1 MVAPTALPP
10 PPHQQS
16 SYGPELGKP
25 PEVVSTVSSASFLE
39 QPYVAANYPPCQ
51 GPPPWNYAYCY
62 GYYGQEPCPYVN
74 MVDMED
80 FMNNEKRK
88 EKSRDA
94 ARCRRS
100 RETEIFQ
107 DLASLLP
114 MRPEEV
120 EHLDKASVMRLSI
133 AFLKARNML
142 ELYSQSEGKITV
154 KEDNDVSMDSMDEFN
169 CNETKLSLKSLGL
182 EPETIALQ
190 TLDGFLI
197 ILSADGDVTYI
208 SENVSEYLGISQ
220 IDIMGQPIWDY
231 SHQCDH
237 DELREALN
245 GRRHSPSEL
254 LNGVANS
261 DCRPMENRD
270 FFLRLKC
277 TLTSRGRS
285 VNIKSASY
293 KVLHVTGHIACK
305 DKEGQR
311 QLVAIARPLPH
322 PANIEVP
329 LGSSTFLTQHTLSMK
344 FSYVDDM
351 MLSLL
356 GYQPSDLLGK
366 SLYDCHH
373 GTDAEHLMATFK
385 HGK

>member
-1 MVAPTALPP
+1 
-10 PPHQQS
+10 
-16 SYGPELGKP
+16 
-25 PEVVSTVSSASFLE
+25 
-39 QPYVAANYPPCQ
+39 
-51 GPPPWNYAYCY
+51 
-62 GYYGQEPCPYVN
+62 
-74 MVDMED
+74 
-80 FMNNEKRK
+80 NNEKRK

-133 AFLKARNML
+133 AFLKARKML
-142 ELYSQSEGKITV
+142 ELFPDFQSEEQIAI
-154 KEDNDVSMDSMDEFN
+154 KEDNDVSMDSMEEFRY
-169 CNETKLSLKSLGL
+169 NEAKLSLKSLGL
-182 EPETIALQ
+182 DPETIALQ

-208 SENVSEYLGISQ
+208 SENVNEYLGISQ

-245 GRRHSPSEL
+245 GRHHSPSEL

-329 LGSSTFLTQHTLSMK
+329 LGSSTFLTQHTLGMK
-344 FSYVDDM
+344 FSYVDDI

-373 GTDAEHLMATFK
+373 GTDAEHLMSTFK